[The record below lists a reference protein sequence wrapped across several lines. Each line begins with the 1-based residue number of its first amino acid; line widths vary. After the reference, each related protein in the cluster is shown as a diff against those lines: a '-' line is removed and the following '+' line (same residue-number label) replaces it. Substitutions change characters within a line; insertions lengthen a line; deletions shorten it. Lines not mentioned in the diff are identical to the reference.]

1 MNNEVNELL
10 ENNIEEDT
18 STLAYDDYY
27 YYSKQLD
34 TIINNQNTIIQNQT
48 KSFDLINQGFTF
60 LSFLC
65 VIYFLYI
72 FIKNMI
78 RKWGY
83 MKRYKYILILSFL
96 FLFSIVFINPSYA
109 ACNDLQILDVP
120 QDVKDYL
127 SSVSSEYQDKE
138 NYKFF
143 IHRYGYYW
151 ACLGINV
158 KDISSDLKFFY
169 SRDNG
174 NGDFVINQT
183 GSSAIPVVRYTLS
196 YGLNYWERRTYDEP
210 FGSGYWIDSDDNID
224 NGSTYFYSDFNI
236 YTDASCS
243 EIFYKGARESKDPYI
258 ANTADSLASG
268 NFDYLLVFP
277 GDLKNTEPF
286 DLVIR
291 KIETISTGKDLT
303 YEKQRIVF
311 RSILDVNS
319 SFIHSVLVGVYYE
332 FWFEIPIENL
342 GITFKNDEKY
352 IFSIEKDGKTI
363 KDISVTIGGL
373 SEDDILNNRFDTIKD
388 AIESSNQKTQ
398 EAIEENTK
406 TNKNIFER
414 IGDILSYINPFSEN
428 FFGKKLVE
436 LILDGLKGLFVPE
449 DGFFDTYFTDLKNW
463 FSDRLGFLWTPFD
476 IIIDILNKI
485 LNINFSEPIFHI
497 PEIDE
502 PFSGSKLISEY
513 EYNLNSLLENNTFK
527 NIHDIYF
534 VCVDAVIIFA
544 LINLARKKI
553 EEVFS
558 NWLYN

>member
-1 MNNEVNELL
+1 M
-10 ENNIEEDT
+10 
-18 STLAYDDYY
+18 
-27 YYSKQLD
+27 
-34 TIINNQNTIIQNQT
+34 
-48 KSFDLINQGFTF
+48 
-60 LSFLC
+60 
-65 VIYFLYI
+65 
-72 FIKNMI
+72 
-78 RKWGY
+78 
-83 MKRYKYILILSFL
+83 
-96 FLFSIVFINPSYA
+96 
-109 ACNDLQILDVP
+109 
-120 QDVKDYL
+120 
-127 SSVSSEYQDKE
+127 
-138 NYKFF
+138 
-143 IHRYGYYW
+143 
-151 ACLGINV
+151 
-158 KDISSDLKFFY
+158 
-169 SRDNG
+169 
-174 NGDFVINQT
+174 
-183 GSSAIPVVRYTLS
+183 
-196 YGLNYWERRTYDEP
+196 
-210 FGSGYWIDSDDNID
+210 
-224 NGSTYFYSDFNI
+224 
-236 YTDASCS
+236 
-243 EIFYKGARESKDPYI
+243 
-258 ANTADSLASG
+258 
-268 NFDYLLVFP
+268 
-277 GDLKNTEPF
+277 
-286 DLVIR
+286 
-291 KIETISTGKDLT
+291 
-303 YEKQRIVF
+303 
-311 RSILDVNS
+311 
-319 SFIHSVLVGVYYE
+319 
-332 FWFEIPIENL
+332 ENL

-388 AIESSNQKTQ
+388 AIESSNKKTQ

-558 NWLYN
+558 N

>member
-1 MNNEVNELL
+1 
-10 ENNIEEDT
+10 
-18 STLAYDDYY
+18 
-27 YYSKQLD
+27 
-34 TIINNQNTIIQNQT
+34 
-48 KSFDLINQGFTF
+48 
-60 LSFLC
+60 
-65 VIYFLYI
+65 
-72 FIKNMI
+72 
-78 RKWGY
+78 
-83 MKRYKYILILSFL
+83 MKCYKYILILSFL

-120 QDVKDYL
+120 KDVKDYL

-138 NYKFF
+138 NYKFI
-143 IHRYGYYW
+143 IHRYSYYW

-158 KDISSDLKFFY
+158 KDISSDLKFY
-169 SRDNG
+169 YTQDNG
-174 NGDFVINQT
+174 KGDFVMNQT

-196 YGLNYWERRTYDEP
+196 YDLNYWERRTYDEP

-332 FWFEIPIENL
+332 FWFEIPMENL

-388 AIESSNQKTQ
+388 AIESSNKKTQ

-436 LILDGLKGLFVPE
+436 LILDGLRGLFVPE

-558 NWLYN
+558 N